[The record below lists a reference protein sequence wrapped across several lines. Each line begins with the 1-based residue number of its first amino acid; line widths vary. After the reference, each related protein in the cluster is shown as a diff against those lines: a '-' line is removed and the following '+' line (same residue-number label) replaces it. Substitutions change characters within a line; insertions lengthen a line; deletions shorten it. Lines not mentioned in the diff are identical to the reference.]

1 MNKYN
6 SKKVTVNGITYDSKK
21 EARRHAVLLEMERN
35 GEIKYLERQ
44 VKFVLIPAQYE
55 AYERYGKKGQRLKD
69 GKRCIEK
76 ECSYVA
82 DFVYRE
88 RIATGAALPRNDSDE
103 WRLVVEDTKGYRNP
117 STAGYA
123 YFVLKRKLM
132 LWVYGIRIREI

>member
-35 GEIKYLERQ
+35 GEIQDLDRQ
-44 VKFVLIPAQYE
+44 VKFALIPAQYE

-82 DFVYRE
+82 DFTYKKNG
-88 RIATGAALPRNDSDE
+88 T
-103 WRLVVEDTKGYRNP
+103 LVVEDTKGYRNP

-132 LWVYGIRIREI
+132 LWVYGIRICEI